1 MLTKT
6 GAKMEAGQDERGQAL
21 FKLCRHWK
29 KSPVKARKGQTSSFI
44 LINLKRVQPG
54 MQHLVTRPAVSAGWF
69 TFTAHSSS
77 SAPRSMQ
84 MPPPGEEPERALAFL
99 RERAGV
105 EGLLDK
111 FKNIKGSN
119 GHE

>member
-29 KSPVKARKGQTSSFI
+29 KSPVKARKHFFYSNKPEEGAAG
-44 LINLKRVQPG
+44 NAAPG
-54 MQHLVTRPAVSAGWF
+54 DPASCLCRLVHF
-69 TFTAHSSS
+69 HSPQQLLG
-77 SAPRSMQ
+77 PRSMQ